1 MSLPFSVLSLNL
13 WEKDPEDFS
22 FQLGKNFQNTG
33 FCGISDHTLNKDL
46 VDEVLEIFKE
56 FFSLPKNKKMAY
68 FEPNLGGARGYTPIK
83 IETPKDGYEAD
94 VKEFWQ
100 TGRNI
105 SIDDPYAK
113 WMPQNKSV
121 NEISEFNKKIDEL
134 FNEFDSLGQSLL
146 QSIALFLD
154 LEASYFETIA
164 NKGNSVMRSIHYP
177 PVRIDD
183 KGERSGAHE
192 DINLITLLIGGNQPG
207 LEIKSKDDEWISV
220 DTAPEVLV
228 CNIGDMLQRLT
239 NHKLVSTTHRVNAP
253 IESMDISRYSIP
265 FFVHPN
271 PDWLIET
278 LDSCCT
284 KDNPKKYMEPILA
297 EDYLQERLKEIKLI
311 S

>member
-1 MSLPFSVLSLNL
+1 MSLPFSVLSLDL
-13 WEKDPEDFS
+13 WEKDPEEFS
-22 FQLGKNFQNTG
+22 FRLGKNFKNTG
-33 FCGISDHTLNKDL
+33 FCGILDHTLDKDL
-46 VDEVLEIFKE
+46 VDEVLDIFKD
-56 FFSLPKNKKMAY
+56 FFALPKRTKMDY
-68 FEPNLGGARGYTPIK
+68 FEPSLGGARGYTPIK

-94 VKEFWQ
+94 IKEFWQ

-105 SIDDPYAK
+105 SINDPFSK

-121 NEISEFNKKIDEL
+121 IEIPEFNTKIDEL
-134 FNEFDSLGQSLL
+134 FSQFDSLGQTLL
-146 QSIALFLD
+146 QSIALFLN
-154 LEASYFETIA
+154 LEESYFKKIS

-177 PVRIDD
+177 PVRKDD

-192 DINLITLLIGGNQPG
+192 DINLITLLIGGHQPG
-207 LEIKSKDDEWISV
+207 LEIKSKDNKWISV
-220 DTAPEVLV
+220 DTASEVLV

-253 IESMDISRYSIP
+253 VESMDISRFSIP

-284 KDNPKKYMEPILA
+284 KDNPKRYKEPILA

>member
-22 FQLGKNFQNTG
+22 FQLGNNFQNTG

-46 VDEVLEIFKE
+46 VDEVIEIFKD
-56 FFSLPKNKKMAY
+56 FFNLPKSKKMTY

-105 SIDDPYAK
+105 STDDPYAK

-154 LEASYFETIA
+154 LEESYFETIA

-207 LEIKSKDDEWISV
+207 LEIKSKDNEWISV

-239 NHKLVSTTHRVNAP
+239 NHKLVSTTHRVKAP
-253 IESMDISRYSIP
+253 KESKDISRYSIP

-284 KDNPKKYMEPILA
+284 KNNPKKYMEPILA

>member
-33 FCGISDHTLNKDL
+33 FCGISDHTLNKGL

-105 SIDDPYAK
+105 SFDDPYAK

-154 LEASYFETIA
+154 LEESYFETIA

-239 NHKLVSTTHRVNAP
+239 NHKLVSTTHRVNTP

>member
-33 FCGISDHTLNKDL
+33 FCGISDHTLNKGL

-105 SIDDPYAK
+105 SIDDPYSK

-154 LEASYFETIA
+154 LEESYFETIA

-207 LEIKSKDDEWISV
+207 LEIKS
-220 DTAPEVLV
+220 
-228 CNIGDMLQRLT
+228 
-239 NHKLVSTTHRVNAP
+239 
-253 IESMDISRYSIP
+253 
-265 FFVHPN
+265 
-271 PDWLIET
+271 
-278 LDSCCT
+278 
-284 KDNPKKYMEPILA
+284 
-297 EDYLQERLKEIKLI
+297 
-311 S
+311 

>member
-1 MSLPFSVLSLNL
+1 M
-13 WEKDPEDFS
+13 
-22 FQLGKNFQNTG
+22 
-33 FCGISDHTLNKDL
+33 
-46 VDEVLEIFKE
+46 
-56 FFSLPKNKKMAY
+56 
-68 FEPNLGGARGYTPIK
+68 
-83 IETPKDGYEAD
+83 
-94 VKEFWQ
+94 
-100 TGRNI
+100 
-105 SIDDPYAK
+105 
-113 WMPQNKSV
+113 
-121 NEISEFNKKIDEL
+121 
-134 FNEFDSLGQSLL
+134 

-154 LEASYFETIA
+154 LEESYFERIA

-207 LEIKSKDDEWISV
+207 LEIKSKDNEWISV

-239 NHKLVSTTHRVNAP
+239 NHKLVSTTHRVKAP

-284 KDNPKKYMEPILA
+284 EDNPKRYIEPILA